1 MTDDILVRYLLAGG
15 LDWATLLAL
24 FVVALVYFLA
34 PALGY
39 VPTQRGLLLGAMWV
53 LLAKVGVTVLK
64 TGYLLFAILEGKGA
78 GGGPG
83 VKAFDGPAFFVLMSL
98 FEGGLLVLGLV
109 LFIAGLAGLRR
120 HDDVLRP
127 SARRPFV
134 EE

>member
-1 MTDDILVRYLLAGG
+1 MDDLVVRYLLAGG
-15 LDWATLLAL
+15 MDWVTLLAL
-24 FVVALVYFLA
+24 FVVAGVYFLA

-39 VPTQRGLLLGAMWV
+39 ASGQRGLLLGSMWV

-64 TGYLLFAILEGKGA
+64 TGYLLFAIREGKA
-78 GGGPG
+78 SGPPPAAR
-83 VKAFDGPAFFVLMSL
+83 AFDGPALFVLTSL

-120 HDDVLRP
+120 HDDILRP
-127 SARRPFV
+127 GPRRPFV